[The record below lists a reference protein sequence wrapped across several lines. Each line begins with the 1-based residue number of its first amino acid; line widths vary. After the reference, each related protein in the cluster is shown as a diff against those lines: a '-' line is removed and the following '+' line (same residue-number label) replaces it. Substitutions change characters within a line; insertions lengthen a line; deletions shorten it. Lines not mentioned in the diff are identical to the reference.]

1 MFGQLTPIFP
11 NVRINME
18 NSPGDWATRLV
29 DMFAPIGLGQRA
41 LIVSPPKAGKTTL
54 IKRIARAITTNYPDI
69 ILMALLI
76 DERPEEVTDISR
88 SVDLKRFVFIIQV
101 FKQCLCFT

>member
-1 MFGQLTPIFP
+1 
-11 NVRINME
+11 ME

-54 IKRIARAITTNYPDI
+54 IKRIARAIATNYPDV

-88 SVDLKRFVFIIQV
+88 SVDGEVIASTFDRPADEHIRVANLALEKA
-101 FKQCLCFT
+101 KWNGSD